1 MIAVVL
7 SKGIIVLDSHYYD
20 KTCPQAE
27 DIILKTVRNAS
38 IYDPKVPARLL
49 RLFFHDWI
57 CDASVLLDST
67 TGNKAEKDGPPN
79 ISLGSFYVIEDAK
92 AKIEMACPRGPYWK
106 VLKGRKDGKVSKAN
120 ETINLPSPS
129 FNTTQLIQSF
139 AQRGLGLK
147 DLVALSGGRTLGF
160 SHCSSFSGRLRN
172 FSSTHDVDP
181 NMDQV
186 FAVELKKKCTKPN
199 KDHGAGEFLDST
211 SSVFDN
217 EYYRRVMGGK
227 GVFGSD
233 QALYGDYRT
242 RWIVESFGGD
252 EKLFF
257 REFVDS
263 MVKLGNVGGS
273 EDGEVR
279 VKCGVVNE

>member
-1 MIAVVL
+1 
-7 SKGIIVLDSHYYD
+7 
-20 KTCPQAE
+20 
-27 DIILKTVRNAS
+27 
-38 IYDPKVPARLL
+38 
-49 RLFFHDWI
+49 
-57 CDASVLLDST
+57 
-67 TGNKAEKDGPPN
+67 
-79 ISLGSFYVIEDAK
+79 
-92 AKIEMACPRGPYWK
+92 
-106 VLKGRKDGKVSKAN
+106 
-120 ETINLPSPS
+120 
-129 FNTTQLIQSF
+129 
-139 AQRGLGLK
+139 
-147 DLVALSGGRTLGF
+147 
-160 SHCSSFSGRLRN
+160 
-172 FSSTHDVDP
+172 
-181 NMDQV
+181 MDQV

-217 EYYRRVMGGK
+217 EYYRRVMSGK

-257 REFVDS
+257 REFANS

-279 VKCGVVNE
+279 VKCEVVNE